1 MLINLILLNMGM
13 KLLEGSLD
21 DIKRAWRVLTED
33 EQYDKLF
40 DELKG
45 YTVRFKRKPKPRLK

>member
-1 MLINLILLNMGM
+1 M

-40 DELKG
+40 DKLKG